1 MRTAIAISHGDQSTR
16 LTSRIPT
23 QANSSKRER
32 LCDDRSVYQASQQ
45 ATIHGIML
53 GNVSSETMTARVRP
67 IRQT

>member
-1 MRTAIAISHGDQSTR
+1 
-16 LTSRIPT
+16 
-23 QANSSKRER
+23 